1 MVQGLIAGQK
11 HLDPIVLRCPEQ
23 LAIIQAGPTHV
34 GSGDNLVPTQQGP
47 QGVVEIFVEQHLHGL
62 VCARWAW
69 ANSIRRSIW
78 ETDKEGKPSRSSSI
92 VSPRS

>member
-47 QGVVEIFVEQHLHGL
+47 QGVVEIFVEQHLHG
-62 VCARWAW
+62 
-69 ANSIRRSIW
+69 
-78 ETDKEGKPSRSSSI
+78 
-92 VSPRS
+92 